1 MQARDEGIVQQAR
14 SLMCL
19 SIMAITAIVW
29 GPIAALVAPFVNY
42 DRRYGMIKAWL
53 KLQNQVLRLGA
64 GLHFTVSGLENLPK
78 GPAVVLSKHQSLYET
93 FMTPLFLPP
102 QAWVLKQELLRIP
115 FFGWG
120 LATLKPI
127 HIDRLSPQQSL
138 REIQRQGAQRLA
150 QGIWVVIYPEGT
162 RVRPGEQVKYAKSG
176 AMLAARAGVPVVPLA
191 HNAGQH
197 WLRGKLLIRPG
208 TVHFRIGPT
217 IATDK
222 LSVNEVNE
230 AARQWI
236 EQTTRELEQADSA
249 EVNNFV

>member
-1 MQARDEGIVQQAR
+1 MKAKDDGILQQVR

-19 SIMAITAIVW
+19 GIMAITAILW
-29 GPIAALVAPFVNY
+29 GPIVALTAPFVDY
-42 DRRYGMIKAWL
+42 DRRYGMIRAWL
-53 KLQNQVLRLGA
+53 SLQNQVLRLGA
-64 GLHFTVSGLENLPK
+64 GLRFTVSGLENLPQE
-78 GPAVVLSKHQSLYET
+78 PAVVLSKHQSLYET

-102 QAWVLKQELLRIP
+102 QTWVLKQELLRIP

-120 LATLKPI
+120 LSTLKPI

-138 REIQRQGAQRLA
+138 REIQHQGAERLA

-162 RVRPGEQVKYAKSG
+162 RVQPGEQVKYAKSG
-176 AMLAARAGVPVVPLA
+176 AMLAAKARVPIVPLA

-208 TVHFRIGPT
+208 TVHFRVGPA
-217 IATDK
+217 IATDQ

-236 EQTTRELEQADSA
+236 EKMTRELEQADH
-249 EVNNFV
+249 